1 MNGRR
6 VSRAQLAALL
16 QRHGG
21 GSDGLNLAAASL
33 GLSVLEVQRL
43 LAKHR
48 INAGGSGRSS
58 GTGSSS
64 GTSSSSDDDT
74 SEDSDVD
81 KSNAGA
87 GGKRGRHQ
95 RGGKLKRSRP
105 AAAATTAAATPA
117 TAAAATTGG
126 TRRLLVPSPA
136 VPPLAVTRGE
146 VPEPQPL
153 RLLGFLQ
160 ALQRSHDADGR
171 CVTGD

>member
-48 INAGGSGRSS
+48 INAGGS
-58 GTGSSS
+58 SS

-81 KSNAGA
+81 KSNA